1 MKPAFALDFRD
12 TLIRLLHRTGAG
24 WHEVGQVSIEAPDL
38 TEALGY
44 LRATALGLSPR
55 GISTKLV
62 IPNDQILYT
71 QVHAPG
77 PDAAKRRSQIKAAL
91 EGRTPYAVKDLVFD
105 WSGTG
110 DEVHVA
116 VIARETLTEAEA
128 FAAENRFNPVSFVAA
143 PEEGRFK
150 GEPWFGLS
158 SLAPS
163 LLAPGEKVERD
174 QDPVQVV
181 QRSFAPEPAR
191 PAAVEP
197 APVEPEPVEPEP
209 VEPEQAEVVDSREP
223 EDILA
228 EDFATEAAAPPPA
241 PVAAPKPEIEP
252 EPEVEPEP
260 TVEPKPEPTPEEL
273 PTPLP
278 EPDYPTAPDVEP
290 DDLPIF
296 RPTPT
301 EIPDLEPA
309 PVSYPDSALRP
320 AVSAAMAA
328 VEMAEEAPMA
338 LDVAQDEQPQY
349 EEAQFEPPLSEGAA
363 TESSVPVIDPSIS
376 DDIPPALATP
386 IQMAFSSRRGADAQ
400 PRPAAAGKPP
410 ILGAAPSAK
419 MVARPSAARP
429 LPAAPSVTATRPATP
444 PRLSFGDEAK
454 TAGAAKALRGLGALV
469 TAPGIAGSKAR
480 KVVPPPTVP
489 DPRIAPVAGSAAKV
503 TAAITSKAEKPTQRP
518 GIGLGGR
525 AAPVRGKPR
534 HLGLILTGV
543 LLLLLALVA
552 AWSSFSLASWQGS
565 DAAIETAAVDA
576 AAVDAGS
583 DVPDPADEMLADM
596 QDPEAIADGMVVDPA
611 ESDLA
616 LTEGDPADAPPADV
630 AATDVAVATQELATA
645 PATDLATEAAPAG
658 TPSADPQDEIFLAT
672 MDAAPNAP
680 DPLSLPQPDARGD
693 PLPAAQPAPPPFG
706 TVYQFDA
713 DGLIRPTP
721 EGIITPEGVLLI
733 AGKPPLLPPQR
744 PATLATAPDVA
755 NPDAPAAEATDAT
768 ATAPEAAFPSDPALA
783 DKRPKIRPAGLAA
796 PAAPGDDASLAPA
809 AGTRV
814 AGLRPQPRPAS
825 ILAVTTATEAAE
837 TAVQNASLAAAALN
851 DPNTSPLAV
860 AISRKP
866 AARPAD
872 LSRAVEAAVA
882 AAVRTPEPE
891 APAQDAAPEADNE
904 PETASAAPKLPTSAS
919 VAKQATFK
927 NAINLSKVNLIGVY
941 GTQSN
946 RYALVRQANGKYKK
960 VKVGDSIDG
969 GKVAAITANEL
980 RYQKGSKMLTLQMP
994 EG

>member
-12 TLIRLLHRTGAG
+12 TTVRLLHRTGAG
-24 WHEVGQVSIEAPDL
+24 WQEVGQVSLDAPDL

-105 WSGTG
+105 WWGNG
-110 DEVHVA
+110 PDVQVA
-116 VIARETLTEAEA
+116 VIAKETLAEAEA
-128 FAAENRFNPVSFVAA
+128 FAADNRFNPVSFVAA
-143 PEEGRFK
+143 PENGTFK
-150 GEPWFGLS
+150 GEPWFGPS

-174 QDPVQVV
+174 QDPVQVI
-181 QRSFAPEPAR
+181 QRSFAPEPAK
-191 PAAVEP
+191 P
-197 APVEPEPVEPEP
+197 APVPAMPEPEPVETVAPE
-209 VEPEQAEVVDSREP
+209 AREP
-223 EDILA
+223 EEILA
-228 EDFATEAAAPPPA
+228 EEFVDEVSAAALNA
-241 PVAAPKPEIEP
+241 PLDLSEPEP

-260 TVEPKPEPTPEEL
+260 EYEPEPEPQPAPEEL
-273 PTPLP
+273 PAPLP
-278 EPDYPTAPDVEP
+278 EPDYPPAPVFVPE
-290 DDLPIF
+290 DLPLF
-296 RPTPT
+296 SPPPV
-301 EIPDLEPA
+301 EIPASDPA
-309 PVSYPDSALRP
+309 PVSYPDRDLRP
-320 AVSAAMAA
+320 AISAAMAA
-328 VEMAEEAPMA
+328 VQMAEEAPMA
-338 LDVAQDEQPQY
+338 LDVVQEEQ
-349 EEAQFEPPLSEGAA
+349 PLSEGAVPVA
-363 TESSVPVIDPSIS
+363 SVPVIDPTIA
-376 DDIPPALATP
+376 DDIPPPVASPL
-386 IQMAFSSRRGADAQ
+386 QMAFSSRRGADAQ
-400 PRPAAAGKPP
+400 PRAAAAAKPP
-410 ILGAAPSAK
+410 VLGGAPSAK
-419 MVARPSAARP
+419 IVARPSAARP
-429 LPAAPSVTATRPATP
+429 LPPATPGVTAPRPATP
-444 PRLSFGDEAK
+444 PRLSFGDEPK
-454 TAGAAKALRGLGALV
+454 TAAATKALRGLGALV
-469 TAPGIAGSKAR
+469 TAPGIAGSKPR
-480 KVVPPPTVP
+480 KSVPPPTVP
-489 DPRIAPVAGSAAKV
+489 DPRIAPIAGNPP
-503 TAAITSKAEKPTQRP
+503 KPTAPKTDQTANPAQRP

-525 AAPVRGKPR
+525 VAPVRGKPR
-534 HLGLILTGV
+534 HLGLILTGI

-552 AWSSFSLASWQGS
+552 AWSSFSLSSWQGS
-565 DAAIETAAVDA
+565 DTGIETAAVDSGA
-576 AAVDAGS
+576 
-583 DVPDPADEMLADM
+583 DVPAPEDEMLADM
-596 QDPEAIADGMVVDPA
+596 QDPEAIADGAAIDTIG
-611 ESDLA
+611 SDLA
-616 LTEGDPADAPPADV
+616 LTEGDPADLPPADL
-630 AATDVAVATQELATA
+630 ATTDATDVPQDLAAA
-645 PATDLATEAAPAG
+645 PATEVATETASGSAPA
-658 TPSADPQDEIFLAT
+658 ADPQDEIFLAT

-744 PATLATAPDVA
+744 PATLAAAPDAA
-755 NPDAPAAEATDAT
+755 NAGETAADAAV
-768 ATAPEAAFPSDPALA
+768 TAPEAEFPSDPALA
-783 DKRPKIRPAGLAA
+783 DKRPKARPAGLAA
-796 PAAPGDDASLAPA
+796 PATPEDDASLAPE

-814 AGLRPQPRPAS
+814 ASLRPQPRPAA
-825 ILAVTTATEAAE
+825 ILAVATATEAAE

-851 DPNTSPLAV
+851 DPTASPLAV

-882 AAVRTPEPE
+882 AAVRAPEPE
-891 APAQDAAPEADNE
+891 APAKDAAPEADNE

-960 VKVGDSIDG
+960 VRVGDSIDG
-969 GKVAAITANEL
+969 GKVAAITASEL
-980 RYQKGSKMLTLQMP
+980 RYQKGSKMLTLALPQ
-994 EG
+994 G